1 VYFLKA
7 LIKRHLD
14 SCIPCG
20 RIQARPVD
28 VERAIV
34 KFITAKGCMVAPARW
49 DKRGGRRER
58 VEVERAH
65 KESSFVLSIRGWG
78 GAGQFLD

>member
-1 VYFLKA
+1 M
-7 LIKRHLD
+7 
-14 SCIPCG
+14 
-20 RIQARPVD
+20 
-28 VERAIV
+28 